1 MEDFMRLNQEI
12 PEWAWEFPPSI
23 PFIGSEFNLGT
34 SLLIYASAE
43 NLAWMNKQEVLPQFK
58 EPCVWNRYRKVYDVN
73 GRYANS
79 FFPEVGIAPVSNG
92 PLLCA
97 GLFVAEAIKLPVA
110 AMPREFLEGIA
121 VSNLCKYSIHSANN
135 VDYIDDLDKVRCSL
149 PYVGAELR
157 ALQPGVILLP
167 ERAWM
172 YREIADAIRDASPN
186 SKILPAKQFNA
197 RVVNL
202 HLSKHE
208 DAGAKFEKAYR
219 SRPLHG

>member
-1 MEDFMRLNQEI
+1 M
-12 PEWAWEFPPSI
+12 
-23 PFIGSEFNLGT
+23 
-34 SLLIYASAE
+34 
-43 NLAWMNKQEVLPQFK
+43 
-58 EPCVWNRYRKVYDVN
+58 
-73 GRYANS
+73 
-79 FFPEVGIAPVSNG
+79 
-92 PLLCA
+92 
-97 GLFVAEAIKLPVA
+97 
-110 AMPREFLEGIA
+110 
-121 VSNLCKYSIHSANN
+121 SNLCKYSIHSANN

-219 SRPLHG
+219 SRPLHGWMERLHGINKNSAWRYISHLNEILDSIK